1 LAWSPTGCLI
11 ETRVSQPQPLLGTLD
26 LVVIMTDED
35 KTETEPPDHLRCISL
50 RSRPSQGS

>member
-1 LAWSPTGCLI
+1 MAWSPIGCLI
-11 ETRVSQPQPLLGTLD
+11 ETRVSRFQPFLRTLD